1 MPRIY
6 LSPSTQ
12 ESNSYIT
19 GSGSEEDNMN
29 LLADALVPYLNANGI
44 RFVRNT
50 PQMTAASS
58 IAQANAMGNFDFYLA
73 LHSNAAPT
81 GREGQVRGV
90 IVFYY
95 PGSSEGE
102 RAAEIF
108 AADLRD
114 VYPLPNL
121 VTTSATTT
129 LGEVRRPR
137 FPANLL
143 ELGYHDNAADARWVE
158 NNMESIAANL
168 ALSLTRFFAIPF
180 IYPQPVVQGVVTT
193 GGTPLRLRDYPS
205 PSGRVLAGM
214 PNGSAVTV
222 YGTWQGWNV
231 VHYNGIVG
239 YAAQAYIQT

>member
-1 MPRIY
+1 MPKIY

-12 ESNSYIT
+12 ESNLYVT
-19 GSGSEEDNMN
+19 GSGSEEYNMN
-29 LLADALVPYLNANGI
+29 LLADALEPYLYSNGI

-58 IAQANAMGNFDFYLA
+58 IAQANAMGGFDFYLA
-73 LHSNAAPT
+73 LHSNAAGA

-95 PGSSEGE
+95 PGSRDGA

-108 AADLRD
+108 AANLRD

-129 LGEVRRPR
+129 LGEVRRTR
-137 FPANLL
+137 FPSNLL
-143 ELGYHDNAADARWVE
+143 ELGYHDNPDDARWVE

-168 ALSLTRFFAIPF
+168 ARSLTEYFDLPF
-180 IYPQPVVQGVVTT
+180 IYPQPVVQGRVTT
-193 GGTPLRLRDYPS
+193 GGTPLRLRDYPAT
-205 PSGRVLAGM
+205 SGRVLTMM

-231 VHYNGIVG
+231 VHYNGLVG

>member
-12 ESNSYIT
+12 ESNLYVT
-19 GSGSEEDNMN
+19 GSGSEENNMN
-29 LLADALVPYLNANGI
+29 LLADALEPYLYANTI
-44 RFVRNT
+44 AFVRNT

-58 IAQANAMGNFDFYLA
+58 IAQANAMGGFDFYLA
-73 LHSNAAPT
+73 LHSNAAGA

-95 PGSSEGE
+95 PGSREGA
-102 RAAEIF
+102 RAAELF
-108 AADLRD
+108 AANLRE

-129 LGEVRRPR
+129 LGEVRRTR
-137 FPANLL
+137 FPSNLL

-158 NNMESIAANL
+158 NNMESIAAAIAR
-168 ALSLTRFFAIPF
+168 ALTEYFDIPF
-180 IYPQPVVQGVVTT
+180 IYPQEPEQGVVETS
-193 GGTPLRLRDYPS
+193 GTPLRLRDYPGS
-205 PSGRVLAGM
+205 SGRVLAMM

-222 YGTWQGWNV
+222 YGEWQGWNSLR
-231 VHYNGIVG
+231 YNGILG
-239 YAAQAYIQT
+239 YAAEAYIDT